1 MTRTRTRARKPAGG
15 GSPISSSRGNS
26 RRVAGS
32 GWSSP
37 TGEIFFPP
45 PPLNVGG
52 NCLQIPTCSPLNV
65 DSSSECLR
73 PQLQRILHDNFVSGQ
88 SQRNL
93 HDNFVNGHSS

>member
-37 TGEIFFPP
+37 TGEIFFP